1 MSLAVGLNRGTNDV
15 LGRYIALPGPIE
27 AALDSPIKGSLV
39 QTDLCGEALYAG
51 DGAQRE
57 KILLSM
63 PQLLAE
69 PVGIYARYTRGA
81 GEHAIHCYA
90 GMAKSLQIGNT
101 HS

>member
-1 MSLAVGLNRGTNDV
+1 M

-27 AALDSPIKGSLV
+27 AVLGTPIKGSLV

-51 DGAQRE
+51 DGARRD
-57 KILLSM
+57 KILLPL

-81 GEHAIHCYA
+81 GGHAIDCYA
-90 GMAKSLQIGNT
+90 GMANSLQIGNT